1 MRASHFLGGSYMN
14 TLSRLD
20 GRTLLI
26 TGAGQ
31 GIGLSLSKLAIE
43 LGANVG
49 GVDINADNLRGA
61 AAELGDKFLPL
72 TGSVTDAEFASTAVA
87 QLLERYGAV
96 NGLINNAGI
105 IRPAMIEKM
114 EPQQWQQVMD
124 VHATGSFYF
133 TQAVGRH
140 LIQRAKGGDKA
151 PGAIV
156 NITSDAGR
164 RGSIGQI
171 NYSAAKSALFG
182 MTMSAAREWSKF
194 NIRVNAVAFGAVETP
209 MTETIRSD
217 ERFRD
222 QYLAQIPLG
231 RFATAAEVAVP
242 VLFLLS
248 EGASYITGQVI
259 SVNGGYTIAM

>member
-1 MRASHFLGGSYMN
+1 MS
-14 TLSRLD
+14 TLLSLS
-20 GRTLLI
+20 GQTILI

-43 LGANVG
+43 LGASVG
-49 GVDINADNLRGA
+49 GVDINADNLRTA
-61 AAELGDKFLPL
+61 AAQLGDKFLPL
-72 TGSVTDAEFASTAVA
+72 AGSVTDAEFAQSAVA
-87 QLLERYGAV
+87 QVVERFGAV
-96 NGLINNAGI
+96 HGLINNAGI
-105 IRPAMIEKM
+105 IRPALIEKM
-114 EPQQWQQVMD
+114 APHQWQQVMD

-140 LIQRAKGGDKA
+140 LIQRAKASDAA

-171 NYSAAKSALFG
+171 NYSAAKSAMFG
-182 MTMSAAREWSKF
+182 MTMSAAREWSKY
-194 NIRVNAVAFGAVETP
+194 NIRVNAVAFGAVETQ
-209 MTETIRSD
+209 MTETVRTD

-231 RFATAAEVAVP
+231 RFATADEVAVP

-248 EGASYITGQVI
+248 AGASYITGQVI